1 MVRLTDDGA
10 VIRETKAEIASAVF
24 KLTHE
29 QVVFKEIKSDLAVV
43 IGSNE
48 AEHWLF
54 VINHATRTLQAAH
67 PIAAD
72 YDVDPTK
79 LKLSMSSDRFRYSD
93 SEGEE
98 TYQQRY

>member
-1 MVRLTDDGA
+1 
-10 VIRETKAEIASAVF
+10 
-24 KLTHE
+24 
-29 QVVFKEIKSDLAVV
+29 VV

-54 VINHATRTLQAAH
+54 VINHETRTLQAAH

-79 LKLSMSSDRFRYSD
+79 LKLSMSSDRFRYID
-93 SEGEE
+93 NEGEE
-98 TYQQRY
+98 AYHQRY

>member
-1 MVRLTDDGA
+1 LTDDDA
-10 VIRETKAEIASAVF
+10 LIREKKAGKETEIF

-29 QVVFKEIKSDLAVV
+29 QVVFREIKSDLRVV

-54 VINHATRTLQAAH
+54 VINHETSTLQAAH

-79 LKLSMSSDRFRYSD
+79 LKLSMSSDRFRFIG

-98 TYQQRY
+98 TYHQRY

>member
-1 MVRLTDDGA
+1 M
-10 VIRETKAEIASAVF
+10 
-24 KLTHE
+24 
-29 QVVFKEIKSDLAVV
+29 VFKEIESDLRVV

-54 VINHATRTLQAAH
+54 VINHVTKTLQAAH

-79 LKLSMSSDRFRYSD
+79 LKLSMSSDRFRYCD
-93 SEGEE
+93 DEGEE
-98 TYQQRY
+98 TYHQRYQVCKLYNQGSFYVIDEFTVSFAGA